1 MRSIIS
7 FLALLIVATLIRCS
21 NGTSALL
28 VRVEGGRVEGVE
40 ENGITVFKGIP
51 FAAPTVGDLRWKL
64 PHPVKRWKGVLK
76 ADRFAPA
83 CPQFQRIMPGM
94 TPVET
99 SEDCL
104 YLNVWTPAQSSGE
117 RLPVMVWIYGG
128 GFSMG
133 STSVPLYSGE
143 NLARMGVVV
152 VSVAYR
158 IGPLGFMAH
167 PGLTAESEH
176 NASGNYGLLDQI
188 AGLRWVQKNITAFGG
203 DPSKVTIFGESA
215 GAISVSILAA
225 SPLAKGLF
233 RGAISQSGGSFAPAG
248 EKRGNGDY
256 IQLLKGAEI
265 EGLRFMERMGVNSID
280 ELRGVEPEKWMK
292 DPAAQM
298 GFFWPVIDGYVITD
312 DQYRLYEAGKYNDLN
327 VIIGTNSD
335 EGSMFVRPLQPEQYY
350 RSIRTQF
357 GPLADRALELYPL
370 DSLSGSYQPLA
381 DLFRERSFAWPSWT
395 WARLQT
401 QTGKSDVYMYYF
413 DHFNPVPLF
422 PGAPPARGAAHGSE
436 IPYIFG
442 HLEQNP
448 AAEVSDEQKALS
460 EAMMRYWT
468 NFVKTG
474 DPNDEG
480 LPHWP
485 VFIDEEETVMYFRG
499 AMQTGPIPNLEKL
512 KLIDEFYAMKR
523 NSGK

>member
-7 FLALLIVATLIRCS
+7 LLVLLIVATLIRCS

-51 FAAPTVGDLRWKL
+51 FAAPPVGDLRWK
-64 PHPVKRWKGVLK
+64 PPQPVKRWKGVLK

-203 DPSKVTIFGESA
+203 DPSTVTIFGESA

-256 IQLLKGAEI
+256 
-265 EGLRFMERMGVNSID
+265 
-280 ELRGVEPEKWMK
+280 
-292 DPAAQM
+292 
-298 GFFWPVIDGYVITD
+298 
-312 DQYRLYEAGKYNDLN
+312 
-327 VIIGTNSD
+327 
-335 EGSMFVRPLQPEQYY
+335 
-350 RSIRTQF
+350 
-357 GPLADRALELYPL
+357 
-370 DSLSGSYQPLA
+370 
-381 DLFRERSFAWPSWT
+381 
-395 WARLQT
+395 
-401 QTGKSDVYMYYF
+401 
-413 DHFNPVPLF
+413 
-422 PGAPPARGAAHGSE
+422 
-436 IPYIFG
+436 
-442 HLEQNP
+442 
-448 AAEVSDEQKALS
+448 
-460 EAMMRYWT
+460 
-468 NFVKTG
+468 
-474 DPNDEG
+474 
-480 LPHWP
+480 
-485 VFIDEEETVMYFRG
+485 
-499 AMQTGPIPNLEKL
+499 
-512 KLIDEFYAMKR
+512 
-523 NSGK
+523 